1 MDPCLLYQFVVFEG
15 REFGHVTSTLVSFAG
30 LAGPFLFLDQPGI
43 RVPFGTKRRPVH
55 QGAVVVREARQV
67 VQGLLVEAVDQAD
80 RADRVSCRVGE
91 VVEEAAYRGR
101 KALVHQVVVEAAAVH
116 Q

>member
-1 MDPCLLYQFVVFEG
+1 M
-15 REFGHVTSTLVSFAG
+15 TSKLVSFAG

-43 RVPFGTKRRPVH
+43 RVPFGTKRHPVH
-55 QGAVVVREARQV
+55 QEAVVVREARQV
-67 VQGLLVEAVDQAD
+67 VQGHLVEVVDQ
-80 RADRVSCRVGE
+80 ADRVSCRVRE
-91 VVEEAAYRGR
+91 VGEEAAYRDL